1 MHVMKIEPIS
11 VLLNEN
17 FKIDKKI
24 YFISGNEKTLMQKIK
39 ATIVGKYQKNTNAR
53 IDNIDTIKD
62 FVEEVGL
69 FEDHKIILVNGSKGI
84 DEKNLENIKNSHGV
98 FIFIDEN
105 SQKIKKIKSLFNRDK
120 DSYLIDCYEL
130 DRETKIKFLKKFLTD
145 NELNISQDV
154 YWLLIDKLDSKY
166 GFFENSLN
174 QIVALDEKDLTL
186 NNVKKLLTI
195 SDSGKEKIFFNLFKK
210 NKEIVD
216 LYRNKILT
224 SADVNEFYFYIK
236 FFCQLIIESKSE
248 EEYQKKIPVYLFK
261 EKHKLVEIF
270 RKYNSKKKKLLINL
284 LSMTEKVLRQDS
296 NLSMVFGLRFLLNI
310 KKITIS

>member
-1 MHVMKIEPIS
+1 MKIEPIS
-11 VLLNEN
+11 ILLNEN

-145 NELNISQDV
+145 NKLNISQDV

-166 GFFENSLN
+166 SFFENSLN

-195 SDSGKEKIFFNLFKK
+195 SDSGKEKIFFNLLKK

-216 LYRNKILT
+216 LYRNKIIT
-224 SADVNEFYFYIK
+224 NADVNEFYFYIK
-236 FFCQLIIESKSE
+236 FLCQLIIESKSE
-248 EEYQKKIPVYLFK
+248 DEYQKKIPVYLFK
-261 EKHKLVEIF
+261 EKHKLIEIF
-270 RKYNSKKKKLLINL
+270 RKYNLKKKKLLIRL
-284 LSMTEKVLRQDS
+284 LSSTENVLRKDS
-296 NLSMVFGLRFLLNI
+296 NLSLVFGLRFLLNI

>member
-1 MHVMKIEPIS
+1 MKIEPIS

-39 ATIVGKYQKNTNAR
+39 ATIVGKYQKNTNAS

-105 SQKIKKIKSLFNRDK
+105 SQKIKKIKSLFNKDK

-130 DRETKIKFLKKFLTD
+130 EKDSKIKLLKKHLND
-145 NELNISQDV
+145 SGLNISQDI
-154 YWLLIDKLDSKY
+154 YWLLVDKLDNKY
-166 GFFENSLN
+166 SFFENSLS
-174 QIVALDEKDLTL
+174 QIIELGAKDLTVDI
-186 NNVKKLLTI
+186 VKKLLTN
-195 SDSGKEKIFFNLFKK
+195 SDSGKEKVFFNLLKK

-216 LYRNKILT
+216 LYRNTIVNKT
-224 SADVNEFYFYIK
+224 DVNEFYFYVK
-236 FFCQLIIESKSE
+236 FLCQLIIESKNE
-248 EEYQKKIPVYLFK
+248 DEYQKKIPIYLFK
-261 EKHKLVEIF
+261 EKYRLIDIF
-270 RKYNSKKKKLLINL
+270 RKYNLRKKILLIGL
-284 LSMTEKVLRQDS
+284 LSSTERFLRKES
-296 NLSMVFGLRFLLNI
+296 NLSLVFGLRFLLNI

>member
-1 MHVMKIEPIS
+1 MKIDPVSI
-11 VLLNEN
+11 LLNEN
-17 FKIDKKI
+17 FRIDKKI

-39 ATIVGKYQKNTNAR
+39 TTIVGKYQKNTNAR

-69 FEDHKIILVNGSKGI
+69 FEDHKIVLVNGSKGI
-84 DEKNLENIKNSHGV
+84 DEKNLESIKNSHGV
-98 FIFIDEN
+98 FIFVDEN

-145 NELNISQDV
+145 NGLNISQDV

-166 GFFENSLN
+166 SFFENSLN

-195 SDSGKEKIFFNLFKK
+195 SDSGKEKIFFNLLKK

-224 SADVNEFYFYIK
+224 KTDVNEFYFYIK

-270 RKYNSKKKKLLINL
+270 RKYNSKKKKLLIKL

-296 NLSMVFGLRFLLNI
+296 NLSLVFGLRFFLNI

>member
-1 MHVMKIEPIS
+1 MKIDPVSI
-11 VLLNEN
+11 LLNNN
-17 FKIDKKI
+17 FRLDKKI

-39 ATIVGKYQKNTNAR
+39 ATIVGKYQKNTNAG
-53 IDNIDTIKD
+53 ITNIDTVKD

-69 FEDHKIILVNGSKGI
+69 FEDHKIFLVNRCKGI
-84 DEKNLENIKNSHGV
+84 DEKSLENIKDSDSV
-98 FIFIDEN
+98 FIFVDEN
-105 SQKIKKIKSLFNRDK
+105 SQKIKKIKSLFIKDK

-145 NELNISQDV
+145 NSLNISQDV

-166 GFFENSLN
+166 SFFENSLN

-195 SDSGKEKIFFNLFKK
+195 SDSGKEKIFFNLLKK

-224 SADVNEFYFYIK
+224 STDVNEFYFYIK

-248 EEYQKKIPVYLFK
+248 EEYQKKIPIYLFK
-261 EKHKLVEIF
+261 EKHKLIDIF
-270 RKYNSKKKKLLINL
+270 RKYNSKKKKLLIKL
-284 LSMTEKVLRQDS
+284 LSMTEKVLREDS
-296 NLSMVFGLRFLLNI
+296 NLSLVFGLRFLLNI

>member
-1 MHVMKIEPIS
+1 MKTDPIS
-11 VLLNEN
+11 ILLNEN
-17 FKIDKKI
+17 FIIDKKI

-39 ATIVGKYQKNTNAR
+39 ATIVEKYQKKTNAE
-53 IDNIDTIKD
+53 ITNIDTIKD

-69 FEDHKIILVNGSKGI
+69 FEDHKIILVNRCKGI
-84 DEKNLENIKNSHGV
+84 DEKNLKNIKNSHGV
-98 FIFIDEN
+98 FIFVDEN

-145 NELNISQDV
+145 NSLNISQDV
-154 YWLLIDKLDSKY
+154 YWLLVDKLDSKY
-166 GFFENSLN
+166 SFFENSLN

-195 SDSGKEKIFFNLFKK
+195 SDSGKEKIFFNLLKK

-216 LYRNKILT
+216 LYRNKILSST
-224 SADVNEFYFYIK
+224 DVNEFYFYIK

-261 EKHKLVEIF
+261 EKHKLIDIF
-270 RKYNSKKKKLLINL
+270 RRYNSKKKKLLIKL
-284 LSMTEKVLRQDS
+284 LSMTEKVLREDS
-296 NLSMVFGLRFLLNI
+296 NLSLVFGLRFLLNI

>member
-1 MHVMKIEPIS
+1 MKIDPVSI
-11 VLLNEN
+11 LLNEN
-17 FKIDKKI
+17 FRIDKKI

-39 ATIVGKYQKNTNAR
+39 ATIVGRYQKNRNVR
-53 IDNIDTIKD
+53 ITNIDTVKD
-62 FVEEVGL
+62 FVEEASL
-69 FEDHKIILVNGSKGI
+69 FEDHKIFLVNGCKGI
-84 DEKNLENIKNSHGV
+84 DEKSLENIKGSNDI
-98 FIFIDEN
+98 FIFVDEN

-145 NELNISQDV
+145 NSLNISQDV

-166 GFFENSLN
+166 SFFENSLN

-195 SDSGKEKIFFNLFKK
+195 SDSGKEKIFFNLLKK

-224 SADVNEFYFYIK
+224 NTDVNEFYFYIK

-261 EKHKLVEIF
+261 EKHKLIDIF
-270 RKYNSKKKKLLINL
+270 RKYNSKKKKLLIKL
-284 LSMTEKVLRQDS
+284 LSMTEKVLREDS
-296 NLSMVFGLRFLLNI
+296 NLSLVFGLRFLLNI